1 MEVESRFVSEFV
13 CSFRALQ
20 ARASLLVSPLN
31 PKSLSLER
39 CTKID
44 CRWSLMTI
52 TNIFVIYLMLW
63 NIFCMS
69 EEQIIIISSKII
81 MIA

>member
-20 ARASLLVSPLN
+20 ARASILMSPLN
-31 PKSLSLER
+31 PKSLTPER

-52 TNIFVIYLMLW
+52 TNIFVIYLMMW